1 MACFEH
7 GTIVE
12 LAAREVV
19 TLPDVRSATLRVTRG
34 TLWITQEDDP
44 QDIVLRAGDNWAV
57 ERNGLTV
64 IEAQEDAT
72 LCVTGRHLE
81 PLFGL
86 RAASTPS
93 AVTRMRDAAAAFFAT
108 PLRGA
113 VPVCEPLDLSR
124 KIPPSSAGLRG
135 RRGSRDRQ

>member
-44 QDIVLRAGDNWAV
+44 A
-57 ERNGLTV
+57 
-64 IEAQEDAT
+64 
-72 LCVTGRHLE
+72 
-81 PLFGL
+81 
-86 RAASTPS
+86 
-93 AVTRMRDAAAAFFAT
+93 
-108 PLRGA
+108 
-113 VPVCEPLDLSR
+113 
-124 KIPPSSAGLRG
+124 
-135 RRGSRDRQ
+135 